1 LYADLYR
8 PVPSLAEKTPTL
20 VLFAPFGNHGAV
32 PGKKKMK
39 NMGVDFGKLGKYTK
53 WELLDAL

>member
-1 LYADLYR
+1 MEQYR
-8 PVPSLAEKTPTL
+8 E
-20 VLFAPFGNHGAV
+20 
-32 PGKKKMK
+32 KKMK